1 VYTVN
6 LISKDLLLKFMI
18 QEIKSYCLVCVW
30 KYNRNLNMGQIKQV
44 EWLKYFIAP
53 TVNFL
58 ALVITKKVHLKF
70 IFMSDSHLS
79 TGKYPTSLCIT
90 STND

>member
-1 VYTVN
+1 M
-6 LISKDLLLKFMI
+6 L
-18 QEIKSYCLVCVW
+18 SYFLVSVW

-58 ALVITKKVHLKF
+58 ALIITKKVHLKF
-70 IFMSDSHLS
+70 IFYVRSSPFHS
-79 TGKYPTSLCIT
+79 QIPYK
-90 STND
+90 